1 MDGTSTQR
9 EDRHPAETY
18 QDILD
23 RDTHPVPWALRQE
36 CVPEDIGVEAFSV
49 DRYFSKAFFEL
60 ELEHVWLKAWQ
71 MACREEEIPNV
82 GDYHIY
88 ENVGKSL
95 LVVRTAPDEIKAF
108 YNSCLHRGRKLAT
121 SNGCKK
127 EFRCP
132 FHGFVWNVDGSFKEN
147 PIGWDFP
154 QWSDRDMSL
163 PQAKVGTWGGFVFIN
178 FDPEC
183 PTLESVLAPLPEHF
197 ERWKLEQAY
206 KAVHVAK
213 VVKCNWKVAAEAF
226 MESHHTVTTHP
237 QLLPFLADANSQ
249 YDIFSDHITRHM
261 SALGVPSPFVRDKN
275 YDEDEILRV
284 MTSGSNRTAFDGE
297 MKRPEGMG
305 ARAYLAMRMR
315 EVFSKLYD
323 FDYSQI
329 SDAELVDSLLYNVFP
344 NMSFWAGFGGSN
356 TTYRWRPNGL
366 DPESCIMEIILLR
379 RIPKEGPRPAPVPV
393 HWLSEEERFADA
405 PELGLS
411 AQIFDQDMG
420 NMPFVQDGL
429 HASGSG
435 VVHFGKYSEMRI
447 RQMHRMIDRY
457 IADGQAKSGA

>member
-1 MDGTSTQR
+1 MDGTTSAPR
-9 EDRHPAETY
+9 DDRHPAETY

-36 CVPEDIGVEAFSV
+36 SVPEDLGVESFSV

-60 ELEHVWLKAWQ
+60 EVEHVWLKSWQ

-132 FHGFVWNVDGSFKEN
+132 FQGFVWNVDGSFKEN

-178 FDPEC
+178 FDPDC
-183 PTLESVLAPLPEHF
+183 PTLESVLGPLPKHF
-197 ERWKLEQAY
+197 ERWKLEQTY
-206 KAVHVAK
+206 KAVHVAR
-213 VVKCNWKVAAEAF
+213 VIRCNWKVAAEAF
-226 MESHHTVTTHP
+226 MESHHTVATHP

-249 YDIFSDHITRHM
+249 YDIFSDYITRQIT
-261 SALGVPSPFVRDKN
+261 AAGVASPFVEEKGYTEAD
-275 YDEDEILRV
+275 ILKHMV
-284 MTSGSNRTAFDGE
+284 TSSNRSSAGE
-297 MKRPEGMG
+297 MVLGDNDK
-305 ARAYLAMRMR
+305 ARAFVAARMR
-315 EVFSKLYD
+315 KILSEANGW
-323 FDYSQI
+323 DYSEI
-329 SDAELVDSLLYNVFP
+329 SDAEVLDSILYNVWP
-344 NMSFWAGFGGSN
+344 NMSFWGGYN
-356 TTYRWRPNGL
+356 PINMTYRWRPNGL
-366 DPESCIMEIILLR
+366 DPESCIMEIIQLR
-379 RIPKEGPRPAPVPV
+379 RVPTTGPRPSPVPV
-393 HWLSEEERFADA
+393 RWMAEDEKYSEVE
-405 PELGLS
+405 ELGV
-411 AQIFDQDMG
+411 AGQIFDQDLG
-420 NMPFVQDGL
+420 NMPHVQTGL
-429 HASGSG
+429 RASGNG
-435 VVHFGKYSEMRI
+435 EVHFGRYSEMRI
-447 RQMHRMIDRY
+447 RQLHRMIDRY
-457 IADGQAKSGA
+457 IAKGTQKNP